1 MKGVS
6 IPYHVSYSMLHVNS
20 MPLHFQITTP
30 ARTLVKDEVDSVT
43 IPTRMGEVT
52 ILPHHIPLVAVLEP
66 GELII
71 RKNGTESYFAVGGG
85 YVEVQSGNKLTIL
98 ADSAERAE
106 ELDAEKIEAARER
119 ARNVMKEKIHVD
131 DVAYAG
137 AAAALERELARLK
150 VVRRRS
156 RAPRAA
162 PP

>member
-1 MKGVS
+1 
-6 IPYHVSYSMLHVNS
+6 MLHANS

-66 GELII
+66 GELTI
-71 RKNGTESYFAVGGG
+71 RNGTTESYFVVGGG
-85 YVEVQSGNKLTIL
+85 YVEVQSGSKLSIL

-106 ELDAEKIEAARER
+106 ELDIQKIEEAR
-119 ARNVMKEKIHVD
+119 ARAQRLMTEKIHTD
-131 DVAYAG
+131 DVAYAS

-150 VVRRRS
+150 VARRRAS
-156 RAPRAA
+156 RRTPSASSTV
-162 PP
+162 